1 MKKKLLF
8 VFALITSISI
18 SQTLDV
24 DNFTENEVATYKF
37 TYTTSQNLGGSQA
50 IDKITLFSLNTQS
63 SIGSFTE
70 TTSTLSDV
78 AAFVSVKVNG
88 IERIMN
94 SSNFNELLTGISQY
108 GVQLSIK
115 NAGNIAANSE
125 IEVVVS
131 NVIQNVADV
140 ENSTMTWTT
149 NLGTGEVV
157 EEFQV
162 QPTLGVSSLDESFN
176 KVKLSVFPN
185 PSKEYIH
192 ISGLD
197 KMGSYA
203 IYNQL
208 GLQVQAGSVF
218 ENEQISTKELS
229 KGIYYMN
236 INNSSTLK
244 FLKVDY

>member
-1 MKKKLLF
+1 MKKILLF
-8 VFALITSISI
+8 VFALISSISI

-24 DNFTENEVATYKF
+24 DNITEGEIATYKF
-37 TYTTSQNLGGSQA
+37 TYTTSQNLGGSQSS
-50 IDKITLFSLNTQS
+50 DKITLFTLNTQS

-70 TTSTLSDV
+70 TASTLSEV

-88 IERIMN
+88 IERVMN
-94 SSNFNELLTGISQY
+94 SSNFNEQLTGISQY
-108 GVQLSIK
+108 GVQLSIR
-115 NAGNIAANSE
+115 NAGNIVANSE

-140 ENSTMTWTT
+140 EDSTMKWTT
-149 NLGTGEVV
+149 NLGTGAVV
-157 EEFQV
+157 EEFEV
-162 QPTLGVSSLDESFN
+162 QPTLGISSSNESFN
-176 KVKLSVFPN
+176 KVNFSVFPN

-197 KMGSYA
+197 KMGTYT

-236 INNSSTLK
+236 INNTTTLK
-244 FLKVDY
+244 FLKAD